1 MAGTGRFG
9 RKRTTSVY
17 AGQSVEMDQAVMT
30 LDLLRALGWLV
41 RHGVDWPGRP
51 GDELAHLLV
60 GPPGVFVLDIDDHE
74 TEVDVAS
81 PEAWQERADA
91 ALAAA
96 TDVAAALPGVPVTP
110 VLCFVRA
117 EAFTGVAGSVFLC
130 SLRTIVEVLSH
141 APVRL
146 DDATLAAVR
155 QEVADGLA
163 APADAVTTVEPP
175 AAAPAVTSAA
185 TPVMTPVMT
194 PAGSL
199 EDGEPELL
207 PSPNY
212 DLYAE
217 LGRLDVAEDVTGD
230 VDAVAAG
237 ERIAEEAA
245 REQQRLEAEQLLESE
260 RIAAA
265 EAERAEQERLAR
277 EREEQERLAAAEAAR
292 AEDARREAERLDAE
306 RREAEW
312 AELARQ
318 EEQRQVAER
327 AAAVRAEV
335 ARREE
340 ERLAS
345 ERAAE
350 PVDSAVAVEPAHRAG
365 TTGPA
370 PAGPAGKPD
379 RFALPK
385 GKAVKAAGVVAAL
398 VLGGLLL
405 QEPIGTA
412 AGSVKALFTERA
424 PARFGEQVNVGKTL
438 YHPRLRLHAGQPV
451 AVPARA
457 EVAVPF
463 TVRNGSDEAWVLEG
477 ADLVMLDRVGISH
490 PAKAGPMIPQG
501 PLLGAS
507 TPVPAGE
514 TVTGFLLFD
523 LPQGQTVK
531 EVRLALGPD
540 EPAEGAEDPVV
551 WFARAR

>member
-41 RHGVDWPGRP
+41 RHGVDWPGRA

-74 TEVDVAS
+74 TEVDAAS

-130 SLRTIVEVLSH
+130 SLRNIVEVLSH

-163 APADAVTTVEPP
+163 APADAVTTVESP

-185 TPVMTPVMT
+185 TPVMT

-245 REQQRLEAEQLLESE
+245 REQQRLEAEQLLEGE

-292 AEDARREAERLDAE
+292 AEDARRESERLDAA
-306 RREAEW
+306 RREAER

-365 TTGPA
+365 TTGP
-370 PAGPAGKPD
+370 GPAEPA
-379 RFALPK
+379 RRPARYALPK
-385 GKAVKAAGVVAAL
+385 GKGLTAAAVVAAL

-405 QEPIGTA
+405 HEPIGTA
-412 AGSVKALFTERA
+412 AGSMKALFTERA

-477 ADLVMLDRVGISH
+477 ADLVMLDRVGTSH
-490 PAKAGPMIPQG
+490 PAKAGPAIPQG

-507 TPVPAGE
+507 TPVPAGQ

-531 EVRLALGPD
+531 EMRLALGPE

-551 WFARAR
+551 WFTRAR